1 MHNLTFSSHYARAV
15 LHGLEERGLPIADL
29 LHKNGIDPD
38 FIYPPRARLPTEQ
51 FIRLFRMT
59 WKVLD
64 DEFMGRTTEPCRVGH
79 FHLMGSLVVH
89 SATLED
95 VIRQSIR
102 CYRLFNHDI
111 EIELNTEGEEAELTM
126 THRHPELDPDQ
137 FLIEWLLMVWH
148 RLVGWL
154 IGRKIVLSH
163 ATFQHGLPG
172 HFDEYRFVFPCQCYF
187 DQERNSLFFSK
198 AYLTMP
204 VTRTPEELDEFVL
217 SSPRN
222 LLVWT
227 DDDDS
232 LTTRVRRLL
241 EGMEQDR
248 LPTLETMADHLNM
261 TSNTLSRKLKSEG
274 SAYQKIKDN
283 LRRDQAVTLLLRPN
297 LTITEISS
305 QLGFTEPGAFS
316 RAFKH
321 WTGLSP
327 LAYRKQDH

>member
-1 MHNLTFSSHYARAV
+1 MNHLTFSSHYARAI
-15 LHGLEERGLPIADL
+15 LHGLEQKGLPTAQL
-29 LHKNGIDPD
+29 LHRNGIDPD

-64 DEFMGRTTEPCRVGH
+64 DEFMGRTTAPCRVGH

-89 SATLED
+89 STTLED

-102 CYRLFNHDI
+102 CYQLFNRDI
-111 EIELNTEGEEAELTM
+111 QIELNSDGEEAELTM

-163 ATFQHGLPG
+163 ATFKHELPG
-172 HFDEYRFVFPCQCYF
+172 HFDEYRFVFPCQCHF
-187 DQERNSLFFSK
+187 DQQRNSLFFSK
-198 AYLTMP
+198 TCLTMP
-204 VTRTPEELDEFVL
+204 VTRTPTELDEFIL

-232 LTTRVRRLL
+232 LTTLVRKQL

-248 LPTLETMADHLNM
+248 LPTLDVMAEQLNM
-261 TSNTLSRKLKSEG
+261 TSNTLSRRLKAEG

-297 LTITEISS
+297 LTITDISS
-305 QLGFTEPGAFS
+305 QLGFAEPGAFS

-327 LAYRKQDH
+327 LAYRKQDS